1 MKNVTV
7 RIYLYHYFNF
17 SFRFSLYNSGKIF
30 IIKSVTEKIEDEKR
44 MICERSTKTS
54 ELAER
59 LRTELLARRLPSGSP
74 VTSVREL
81 ASRYGVSTVTADR
94 ILNLLVKED
103 FLYRIPQSG
112 TFIKHDPPV
121 VPVIGYAG
129 HLPGPGAT
137 DIIQAAAAKR
147 LQEHLTQTG
156 VEQHI
161 ISYHELRHPELVE
174 RKLDALNGLLI
185 SAAFIDEVTRPVL
198 WRFKG
203 RIVVFANTYI
213 MDRLP
218 CSQVIP
224 DYTRALTEFTEK
236 YDPERYERIQILSAG
251 HPNAVASERNIRNIL
266 QCLGVS
272 AGKIETLN
280 LKGINNLSAQMAALR
295 YFSGLREDLRNTLV
309 LSLSGYFS
317 IGMREVF
324 RNTEEMPDILSF
336 DNLEEYAEPSPERP
350 FFTAVDCRMPDIY
363 QAGADLLTHQITEQD
378 ERNQIIQIPA
388 RLVVRDSIRHCK
400 R

>member
-1 MKNVTV
+1 M
-7 RIYLYHYFNF
+7 
-17 SFRFSLYNSGKIF
+17 
-30 IIKSVTEKIEDEKR
+30 EKIEDEKR

-74 VTSVREL
+74 VASVREL
-81 ASRYGVSTVTADR
+81 ASRYGVSTVTADK

-174 RKLDALNGLLI
+174 RKLNALNGLLI

-203 RIVVFANTYI
+203 RIVVFANT
-213 MDRLP
+213 
-218 CSQVIP
+218 
-224 DYTRALTEFTEK
+224 
-236 YDPERYERIQILSAG
+236 
-251 HPNAVASERNIRNIL
+251 
-266 QCLGVS
+266 
-272 AGKIETLN
+272 
-280 LKGINNLSAQMAALR
+280 
-295 YFSGLREDLRNTLV
+295 
-309 LSLSGYFS
+309 
-317 IGMREVF
+317 
-324 RNTEEMPDILSF
+324 
-336 DNLEEYAEPSPERP
+336 
-350 FFTAVDCRMPDIY
+350 
-363 QAGADLLTHQITEQD
+363 
-378 ERNQIIQIPA
+378 
-388 RLVVRDSIRHCK
+388 
-400 R
+400 

>member
-74 VTSVREL
+74 VASVREL

-174 RKLDALNGLLI
+174 RKLNALNGLLI

-213 MDRLP
+213 WTP
-218 CSQVIP
+218 C
-224 DYTRALTEFTEK
+224 RA
-236 YDPERYERIQILSAG
+236 
-251 HPNAVASERNIRNIL
+251 
-266 QCLGVS
+266 
-272 AGKIETLN
+272 
-280 LKGINNLSAQMAALR
+280 
-295 YFSGLREDLRNTLV
+295 
-309 LSLSGYFS
+309 
-317 IGMREVF
+317 
-324 RNTEEMPDILSF
+324 
-336 DNLEEYAEPSPERP
+336 
-350 FFTAVDCRMPDIY
+350 
-363 QAGADLLTHQITEQD
+363 
-378 ERNQIIQIPA
+378 
-388 RLVVRDSIRHCK
+388 VR
-400 R
+400 

>member
-81 ASRYGVSTVTADR
+81 ASLYGVSTVTADK

-174 RKLDALNGLLI
+174 RKLNALNGLLI

-198 WRFKG
+198 WKFKG

-266 QCLGVS
+266 QSQPG
-272 AGKIETLN
+272 
-280 LKGINNLSAQMAALR
+280 AQE
-295 YFSGLREDLRNTLV
+295 SE
-309 LSLSGYFS
+309 
-317 IGMREVF
+317 
-324 RNTEEMPDILSF
+324 
-336 DNLEEYAEPSPERP
+336 
-350 FFTAVDCRMPDIY
+350 
-363 QAGADLLTHQITEQD
+363 
-378 ERNQIIQIPA
+378 
-388 RLVVRDSIRHCK
+388 
-400 R
+400 